1 MIGEYEG
8 TEHVDT
14 KEEGA
19 GEKIDDA
26 TVNTKDLYDPL
37 DVQESEDEEDS
48 INDSTVAN
56 TSVKGFETVDVS
68 DPSDNEDESSMN
80 QAEFSLEKSPE
91 ISALGETLSFVDD
104 DDELLGTALAELE
117 EEEKEKQKEKDKG
130 ELKKKKKKKDKDDK
144 KKKKKKKKK
153 KGKDKDKEEKEDRKD
168 KKKQKVVS

>member
-117 EEEKEKQKEKDKG
+117 EKDKG

-153 KGKDKDKEEKEDRKD
+153 KGKD
-168 KKKQKVVS
+168 